1 MTSAVYVSM
10 SKQMVLRKQMEAI
23 AQNLANITT
32 PAFKN
37 ERVTFKE
44 YLLPGPDGNPV
55 SYVAQDKILRDMTP
69 GSYTNTGNDLD
80 LAVNGRG
87 WFVVKAEEG
96 ELFTRRGHLKL
107 NEERTL
113 VAASGEPILADDDS
127 EITLQEGDAVITI
140 GNDGTVSAESGV
152 LGRIKVVTFEDDRAL
167 QKAASGM
174 FTTDE
179 TPTDLAPEETRVQQG
194 VLETS
199 NVNPILEMT
208 RMIDVLRSYQSTQK
222 LTQTDHDLQRRA
234 LRDIDRKS
242 VV

>member
-23 AQNLANITT
+23 AQNLWNITT

-55 SYVAQDKILRDMTP
+55 SYVAQDKIQRDMTP
-69 GSYTNTGNDLD
+69 GSYTNTGKDLD
-80 LAVNGRG
+80 IAVSGPG
-87 WFVVKAEEG
+87 WLTVKAEQG
-96 ELFTRRGHLKL
+96 GLYNCRGHLKL
-107 NEERTL
+107 DEERTL
-113 VAASGEPILADDDS
+113 VTASGEPILSDGGS

-140 GNDGTVSAESGV
+140 SNDGTVSAESGV
-152 LGRIKVVTFEDDRAL
+152 LGRIKVVTFDDDRAL
-167 QKAASGM
+167 KKAASGL

-179 TPTDLAPEETRVQQG
+179 TPTELPSEETRIQQG

-234 LRDIDRKS
+234 VRDIAAIN
-242 VV
+242 

>member
-10 SKQMVLRKQMEAI
+10 SKQMVLRKQMDAI

-44 YLLPGPDGNPV
+44 YLLPGPDGNPI
-55 SYVAQDKILRDMTP
+55 SYVTEDKVQRDMTP
-69 GSYTNTGNDLD
+69 GNNSHTGNSLD
-80 LAVNGRG
+80 VAIQGQG
-87 WFVVKAEEG
+87 WFVVETEEG
-96 ELFTRRGHLKL
+96 DDLYTRRGHLSL
-107 NEERTL
+107 DEDRQL
-113 VAASGEPILADDDS
+113 VTQSGDPILDDAGNAIKLGD
-127 EITLQEGDAVITI
+127 EDAVITI
-140 GNDGTVSAESGV
+140 GSDGSVSAESGP
-152 LGRIKVVTFEDDRAL
+152 LGRLQVVTFENEANFY
-167 QKAASGM
+167 KVSSGL
-174 FTTDE
+174 FRTAE
-179 TPTDLAPEETRVQQG
+179 TPTELDPDETRVQQG

-234 LRDIDRKS
+234 ARDIVAVS
-242 VV
+242 